1 MSKNKTT
8 TINSK
13 DVFSKCQE
21 NADKMFNSVKK
32 SVPQY
37 HQSTTNVQQEFLQ
50 SFENMVGLFIII
62 QKEFVQKMGIA
73 SNTPVPML
81 NIIDNA
87 SEEFVKVSSTQ
98 KQITLTTIDAIQEN
112 IKIFND
118 NVTSFTDLNK
128 KILQYWIS
136 TLSPKCNQ

>member
-1 MSKNKTT
+1 
-8 TINSK
+8 
-13 DVFSKCQE
+13 
-21 NADKMFNSVKK
+21 MFDSVRK

-98 KQITLTTIDAIQEN
+98 KRKHVRRFKRVSFFFSRNCARMVHSAEPLGTLWNCHSLTR
-112 IKIFND
+112 
-118 NVTSFTDLNK
+118 
-128 KILQYWIS
+128 
-136 TLSPKCNQ
+136 

>member
-50 SFENMVGLFIII
+50 SFENMVGLFITI
-62 QKEFVQKMGIA
+62 QKEFVQKIGIA

-81 NIIDNA
+81 HVIDNV
-87 SEEFVKVSSTQ
+87 SEEFVKVTSTQ
-98 KQITLTTIDAIQEN
+98 KQITLTTIDAIQGS
-112 IKIFND
+112 IQILND

>member
-1 MSKNKTT
+1 LNKNKTT

-13 DVFSKCQE
+13 DIFSKCQE
-21 NADKMFNSVKK
+21 NSNKMFDSVRK